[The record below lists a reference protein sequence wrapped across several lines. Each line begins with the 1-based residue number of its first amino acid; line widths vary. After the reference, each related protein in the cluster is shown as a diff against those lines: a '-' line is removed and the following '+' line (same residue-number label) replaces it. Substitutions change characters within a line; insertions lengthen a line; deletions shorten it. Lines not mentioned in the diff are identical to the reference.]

1 VHPLLDE
8 DGLVALRAVL
18 QGTGRGT
25 IPRAELVR
33 FTTEL
38 PDGSKATIDIGATEI
53 VGHPVVA
60 MTSRDSNGLDLS
72 ALTPRERQVARLV
85 GEGLSNKEIARRL
98 LISTATVKDHV
109 HRVLVKTGLPSRAAV
124 AARI

>member
-8 DGLVALRAVL
+8 EGLVALRAVL
-18 QGTGRGT
+18 QGAGRGT

-38 PDGSKATIDIGATEI
+38 PDGSKATLDLSATEVI
-53 VGHPVVA
+53 GHPIVA
-60 MTSRDSNGLDLS
+60 MTARDSSGLDLS
-72 ALTPRERQVARLV
+72 ALTPREQQVARLI
-85 GEGLSNKEIARRL
+85 GAGLSNKEIARRL

-109 HRVLVKTGLPSRAAV
+109 HRVLVKTGLPSRSAV